1 MNRFSLKLLLAA
13 VALAIVAE
21 ALAAMALRVEWRA
34 PAVGVTMAIG
44 TTFATIALIRSAL
57 RRLDTAAAGG
67 TRRMPIALQG
77 DIGELG
83 AFIQG
88 MADDADRTVRAL
100 VRERVLLGSVLDGL
114 SHGVIAV
121 DGERKIT
128 LINQAARELFDVP
141 GVPIGEAF
149 AEQIRLGEL
158 VERVEQARGAES
170 CEVLTERGARIAVG
184 ITPLRDEDGGLL
196 VVLED
201 ITTMRRL
208 ETIRRDF
215 VANVSHELRTPVSV
229 IRANAETLLAGAK
242 DEPRIADRL
251 IDGLHRNAERLA
263 HIVND
268 LLEISRLEA
277 GEYRVARAPVEVAG
291 IAQQVAALIE
301 PNATKRNV
309 SIEVR
314 VPAELSA
321 VGDSGA
327 IEQVLVNLIDNAV
340 KYTSTGGHVRVS
352 GAERGERVRI
362 EVADDGPGI
371 AAEHRERIF
380 ERFYRVDP
388 GRSREVGGTGLG
400 LSIVKHL
407 VETMGGAVGVACNE
421 PQGSVFWIELPRAT

>member
-1 MNRFSLKLLLAA
+1 MSRFGLKLLLAGIILA
-13 VALAIVAE
+13 IIVDALAT
-21 ALAAMALRVEWRA
+21 MALRVEWRA
-34 PAVGVTMAIG
+34 PVVGGTMAIG
-44 TTFATIALIRSAL
+44 TTLATIALIRSAL
-57 RRLDTAAAGG
+57 RRLDTAAAG
-67 TRRMPIALQG
+67 TRRMPIALGG
-77 DIGELG
+77 DISELG
-83 AFIQG
+83 AFIQE
-88 MADDADRTVRAL
+88 MADDADRTVRTL

-121 DGERKIT
+121 DGERRIT
-128 LINQAARELFDVP
+128 LINQAARDLFDVP

-149 AEQIRLGEL
+149 AEQIRLPAL
-158 VERVEQARGAES
+158 IERVEGAKTAES
-170 CEVLTERGARIAVG
+170 CEVVTERGARLAVG

-242 DEPRIADRL
+242 DEPAIANRL

-268 LLEISRLEA
+268 LLELSRLEA
-277 GEYRVARAPVEVAG
+277 GEYRIVRAPVDVGAM
-291 IAQQVAALIE
+291 AQQVAALIE
-301 PNATKRNV
+301 PNTAKRQV
-309 SIEVR
+309 SIELK
-314 VPAELSA
+314 VPVGLRA
-321 VGDSGA
+321 VADSGA
-327 IEQVLVNLIDNAV
+327 LEQVLVNLIENAV
-340 KYTSTGGHVRVS
+340 KYTSVGGHVRVS
-352 GAERGERVRI
+352 GVEVGERVRI

-407 VETMGGAVGVACNE
+407 VETMGGAVGVASNE